1 MWSAMCVAEVFLKL
15 DSSSRPLSWWMGNWK
30 KVKNALANDSKVAW
44 DPDFYST
51 YHLTDGPVSV
61 R

>member
-1 MWSAMCVAEVFLKL
+1 MWSAMWVAEVCLKL

-30 KVKNALANDSKVAW
+30 KVKNALAKDSKVVW
-44 DPDFYST
+44 DPDFSST
-51 YHLTDGPVSV
+51 YHLADGPVSV

>member
-1 MWSAMCVAEVFLKL
+1 MWLAMWVVEVYLKL

-30 KVKNALANDSKVAW
+30 KVRNALANDSKVVW
-44 DPDFYST
+44 DPDLSST
-51 YHLTDGPVSV
+51 YHLADGPVSV